1 MWPKTGGD
9 RPTLSFHREKEK
21 KRPKFATAN
30 DDETSDDL
38 GGDANG
44 INEGKKEEKEK

>member
-1 MWPKTGGD
+1 M
-9 RPTLSFHREKEK
+9 SFHREKEK

-44 INEGKKEEKEK
+44 INEGREERRKREIIEK